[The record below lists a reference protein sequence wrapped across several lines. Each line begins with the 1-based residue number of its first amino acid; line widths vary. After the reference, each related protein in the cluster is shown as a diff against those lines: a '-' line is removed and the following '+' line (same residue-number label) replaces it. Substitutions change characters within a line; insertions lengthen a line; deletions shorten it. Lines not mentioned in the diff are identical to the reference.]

1 MEKWFVLH
9 YLEDNEKRKL
19 YARDRESLESKIEE
33 WRSLDLVTEFDY
45 IEEINSPEELIESIN
60 KQ

>member
-1 MEKWFVLH
+1 MEKWYVLH
-9 YLEDNEKRKL
+9 YFEDNEKRKL
-19 YARDRESLESKIEE
+19 YARDRQSLESKIEE

-45 IEEINSPEELIESIN
+45 IEEINGPEELIESIN